1 MTGAERALAVLAEKD
16 DTSKKLVFH
25 FNPTT
30 ISFTRAVQYN
40 RSPNQANDP
49 PVQFTGAGPTSM
61 TLQVFLDKVGK
72 GGSTG
77 IQPEIDQLVSWTTV
91 ADVSQ
96 PGSGPPKLIFTWG
109 VLSINKETTLV
120 GYLENLKVT
129 CEMFDR
135 NGLPLRATIDL
146 TLKSAAEEP
155 KGTNPTSGSESS
167 RRRHVLRRE
176 ESLHSVAHSTF
187 GDAGAWRA
195 IAELNGIDDPT
206 RLRPGRELLLPDV
219 SELAAGVR

>member
-1 MTGAERALAVLAEKD
+1 
-16 DTSKKLVFH
+16 
-25 FNPTT
+25 
-30 ISFTRAVQYN
+30 
-40 RSPNQANDP
+40 
-49 PVQFTGAGPTSM
+49 
-61 TLQVFLDKVGK
+61 
-72 GGSTG
+72 
-77 IQPEIDQLVSWTTV
+77 
-91 ADVSQ
+91 
-96 PGSGPPKLIFTWG
+96 
-109 VLSINKETTLV
+109 
-120 GYLENLKVT
+120 
-129 CEMFDR
+129 MFDR

-146 TLKSAAEEP
+146 TLKSAAVEP